1 MRTVLNS
8 SVDPLLGRL
17 LDGRYEVSGRIAQ
30 GGMAV
35 VYSAF
40 DTRLDRTVAV
50 KVMHPALAA
59 DEDFVARFRR
69 EAKAAAKLSSP
80 HVVSVT
86 DQGRDGDVIFLVME
100 LVEGRTLREVLREA
114 GRLSAPEALEIM
126 IPVLE
131 ALAAA
136 HRAGLIHRDVKPEN
150 VLVAD
155 DGMVKVGDFG
165 LARAV
170 EASPL
175 TATTGLLLG
184 TVAYLAPEQVARGV
198 ADARA
203 DVYACGIM
211 LFELLTGKPPYQGPT
226 PLQVAY
232 QHLNEDVPP
241 PSSVVPNIPKAVDR
255 LVTDTTS
262 RDPAGRPHD
271 ATAMLFRTRAILDRI
286 DPDGSAR
293 GLAIEHNATA
303 PLEIDLDTAEAAAL
317 ELVRRRQTG
326 GRPAAPAS
334 PATPVAPAAFSRSF
348 VDGMDGIPDIA
359 FGNGLPSPASSSSKS
374 PANSLAYAADP
385 FFDDDHHDL
394 EEGQEPAESFLSR
407 RKTRK
412 ETDRQ
417 TQQAA
422 RDAKFAKKRARKHRF
437 LRPGRVALILL
448 VALSVAAGLIGWQL
462 AGRRSTVPTV
472 IGKSPAAA
480 QEALRAAH
488 LKPRVVAVEVY
499 SETVPKGQVG
509 ATDPAPGKHVSRGS
523 VVSVELSLGPERY
536 TVPTVTNLQLSDAV
550 SALRV
555 AHLHPDTPSDL
566 YSDTVAVGAVV
577 STAPAAGSVVKPGT
591 PVVIKVSKG
600 PQPVTAPKITDL
612 TGDAAKAALEKA
624 GLKVTVAQAFSSTVN
639 SGMAI
644 KITPATGLHR
654 TQSVTLTVSKGPQ
667 MVYIPSNIE
676 DYSPSNAE
684 SYLTGLGLNVGVFS
698 VPGLDSRILRVKPD
712 AGSSVPIGSSVT
724 IYLY

>member
-40 DTRLDRTVAV
+40 DTRLDRPVAV
-50 KVMHPALAA
+50 KVMHPALAQ

-69 EAKAAAKLSSP
+69 EAKAAAKLSNP

-100 LVEGRTLREVLREA
+100 LIEGRTLREVLREA
-114 GRLSAPEALEIM
+114 GRLSPAEALDIM

-155 DGMVKVGDFG
+155 DGTVKVGDFG

-184 TVAYLAPEQVARGV
+184 TVAYLAPEQVSRGV

-211 LFELLTGKPPYQGPT
+211 LFELLTGRPPYQGPT

-241 PSSVVPNIPKAVDR
+241 PSSLVPGIPKAVDR

-271 ATAMLFRTRAILDRI
+271 ATAMLFRTRAVLDRI

-293 GLAIEHNATA
+293 GLTGIEHNVTA

-317 ELVRRRQTG
+317 ELVRRRLTG
-326 GRPAAPAS
+326 ARPPAVPAEAP
-334 PATPVAPAAFSRSF
+334 PFSRSF
-348 VDGMDGIPDIA
+348 VNGIDGIPDIA
-359 FGNGLPSPASSSSKS
+359 F
-374 PANSLAYAADP
+374 
-385 FFDDDHHDL
+385 DDDDDDDDDLHDTNEGPEL
-394 EEGQEPAESFLSR
+394 EEPVQSYLTR
-407 RKTRK
+407 RKARK
-412 ETDRQ
+412 EADRDKK
-417 TQQAA
+417 QAD
-422 RDAKFAKKRARKHRF
+422 REAKLAKKRTRKRRF
-437 LRPGRVALILL
+437 RRPGLIALVLL
-448 VALSVAAGLIGWQL
+448 LALSVAAALIGLDL

-480 QEALRAAH
+480 QELLRTAH
-488 LKPRVVAVEVY
+488 LKSQVVPAEVY
-499 SETVPKGQVG
+499 SETVRKGEIG
-509 ATDPAPGKHVSRGS
+509 AVVPAAGKRVKRGS
-523 VVSVELSLGPERY
+523 TVTLKLSLGPERY
-536 TVPTVTNLQLSDAV
+536 TVPAVASQQLAAAV

-555 AHLHPDTPSDL
+555 AHLHPDTPTKV
-566 YSDTVAVGAVV
+566 YSDTIPAGEVV
-577 STAPAAGSVVKPGT
+577 SITPPPGSLVKPNT
-591 PVVIKVSKG
+591 PVVIYLSQG
-600 PQPVTAPKITDL
+600 PKPVTAPKLTDL
-612 TGDAAKAALEKA
+612 TQSAATAALQKV
-624 GLKVTVAQAFSSTVN
+624 GLKVSVVTAYSETIDA
-639 SGMAI
+639 GIAI
-644 KITPATGLHR
+644 SISPATGLHR
-654 TQSVTLTVSKGPQ
+654 TQTVTLTVSKGPQ
-667 MVYIPSNIE
+667 MAYIPGDIE
-676 DYSPSNAE
+676 DYSPSHAE
-684 SYLTGLGLNVGVFS
+684 AYLKGLGLKVATYSFPPLDTRIATIS
-698 VPGLDSRILRVKPD
+698 PG
-712 AGSSVPIGSSVT
+712 AGSSVRLGTTVT
-724 IYLY
+724 LYLY

>member
-17 LDGRYEVSGRIAQ
+17 LDGRYEVSARIAQ

-40 DTRLDRTVAV
+40 DTRLDRPVAV

-80 HVVSVT
+80 HVVAVT

-100 LVEGRTLREVLREA
+100 LIEGRTLREVLRES

-211 LFELLTGKPPYQGPT
+211 LFELLTGKPPFQGPT

-232 QHLNEDVPP
+232 QHLNEDVPA
-241 PSSVVPNIPKAVDR
+241 PSSLVPDVPKAVDR
-255 LVTDTTS
+255 LVADATS

-271 ATAMLFRTRAILDRI
+271 ATAMLFRTRAVLDRI
-286 DPDGSAR
+286 APNGSSNGA
-293 GLAIEHNATA
+293 GIAHNVTA
-303 PLEIDLDTAEAAAL
+303 PLEIDLDSAEAAAL
-317 ELVRRRQTG
+317 EMVRNR
-326 GRPAAPAS
+326 RPASGARPPARVVPAEAP
-334 PATPVAPAAFSRSF
+334 PFSRSF
-348 VDGMDGIPDIA
+348 VNGIDGIPDIA
-359 FGNGLPSPASSSSKS
+359 FEDDLNDDFEDGL
-374 PANSLAYAADP
+374 
-385 FFDDDHHDL
+385 DDHGRPEPGHDT
-394 EEGQEPAESFLSR
+394 EEGPAIEPVQSYLSR
-407 RKTRK
+407 RRAR
-412 ETDRQ
+412 RQ
-417 TQQAA
+417 AERLAKKQQ
-422 RDAKFAKKRARKHRF
+422 KRARKRRF
-437 LRPGRVALILL
+437 LRPGRIALALL
-448 VALSVAAGLIGWQL
+448 LAITVAAGLIGWQL
-462 AGRRSTVPTV
+462 AGRRTTVPTV

-480 QEALRAAH
+480 QAVLQGAH
-488 LKPRVVAVEVY
+488 LKPQVGAAPVY
-499 SETVPKGQVG
+499 SETVTKGQVA
-509 ATDPAPGKHVSRGS
+509 ATDPAAGHRLKRGAA
-523 VVSVELSLGPERY
+523 VTLKLSLGPERY
-536 TVPTVTNLQLSDAV
+536 TVPTVTGLKVAAAISSLS
-550 SALRV
+550 V
-555 AHLHPDTPSDL
+555 AHLSPHTPKPA
-566 YSDTVAVGAVV
+566 YSDTVASGLVI
-577 STAPAAGSVVKPGT
+577 SIDPPAGKLVKPKT
-591 PVVIKVSKG
+591 PVTIVVSKG

-612 TGDAAKAALEKA
+612 SGDAAKAALEKV
-624 GLKVTVAQAFSSTVN
+624 GLKVTVVEAFSTTVDT
-639 SGMAI
+639 GTAI
-644 KITPATGLHR
+644 GLKPATGLHR
-654 TQSVTLTVSKGPQ
+654 MQAVTLTVSKGPQ
-667 MVYIPSNIE
+667 MVYIPSDIE
-676 DYSPSNAE
+676 NDSPSHAE
-684 SYLTGLGLNVGVFS
+684 SVLEGLGLTVAKYSF
-698 VPGLDSRILRVKPD
+698 PGLDSRILNVKPNP
-712 AGSSVPIGSSVT
+712 GSSVPIGSQVT